1 MKGELGEMPGDL
13 TNLDLSL
20 RCFFLRI
27 FALCKDLAYNFSR

>member
-13 TNLDLSL
+13 TNPDLPL
-20 RCFFLRI
+20 RFFFLRN